1 MGTGGRRRRF
11 WLGREAALVVEFYGI
26 GDGVRP
32 GVGTEGVDVLVLREA
47 DGLEKH
53 LEEES
58 DGAGGARFEV
68 ALDDGR
74 DELHESGG
82 EVASGDV
89 IAGEEEGEIV
99 GEFGGDDGLR
109 FFLGVVEAEVG
120 VGRDTRSTATAAV
133 GEGETAERQTVLRR

>member
-1 MGTGGRRRRF
+1 MRAGGRRCRF
-11 WLGREAALVVEFYGI
+11 WFGREAALVVEVDGI

-32 GVGTEGVDVLVLREA
+32 DVSTESVDVFVLGQA

-53 LEEES
+53 LEEER
-58 DGAGGARFEV
+58 DGASGARLEV

-74 DELHESGG
+74 DELRNGGG

-89 IAGEEEGEIV
+89 IGGEEV
-99 GEFGGDDGLR
+99 GEVVGELGGDDGLR
-109 FFLGVVEAEVG
+109 FFLGVVEAKVA
-120 VGRDTRSTATAAV
+120 VGRDPGSTATAAV

>member
-1 MGTGGRRRRF
+1 MRAGGRRCRAWF
-11 WLGREAALVVEFYGI
+11 GREAALVVEVDGI

-32 GVGTEGVDVLVLREA
+32 DVGAERVDVFVLRET

-58 DGAGGARFEV
+58 NGASGARFEV

-74 DELHESGG
+74 DELRDGGG

-89 IAGEEEGEIV
+89 IGGEKVGEIA

-109 FFLGVVEAEVG
+109 FFLGVVEAKVAI
-120 VGRDTRSTATAAV
+120 GRDPRSTATAAV